1 MIPSEL
7 IDHLCAGSDRQ
18 LDESLKPRLQALKG
32 REIDES
38 LKADVLSVIADC
50 VNYSLCSGFVLSI
63 LQTFVWVQ
71 ICGGKLEEA
80 VGQIR
85 STQIEESW
93 KTNLATG

>member
-7 IDHLCAGSDRQ
+7 LDHLCEGSDRQ
-18 LDESLKPRLQALKG
+18 LDASLKPRLQALKG
-32 REIDES
+32 REIDEA
-38 LKADVLSVIADC
+38 LKAEVLSIIADC

-71 ICGGKLEEA
+71 ICGGKLEDA

-85 STQIEESW
+85 STVVGE
-93 KTNLATG
+93 